1 MFNGLT
7 FRALVAASFTTALA
21 TTAAASPQAALPA
34 SPSGGYARVHHVV
47 STQSAA
53 AQAYFDRGLTLL
65 YAFNRRAARESFL
78 WAAAADP
85 HLAMAYWGVAMSYGG
100 NINVPQDAAG
110 EREAANAA
118 SKARGL
124 ESHASPPERAYIAT
138 LAHRFTAA
146 PKPNFDALARSYA
159 AAMAALAAEYPG
171 DPDAATLYAES
182 EMDLRPWDLYAV
194 DGTPRP
200 GTQNICATLESVLR
214 RFPTHIGA
222 NHLYIHAT
230 EGGLHPELALQA
242 AGRIASRHF
251 EPAASHLTHMPAH
264 TLARTGYYGA
274 AGGSNVLA
282 TAYDRSY
289 LGSEG
294 RDDKEQPGYYIHDLT
309 FLAFTDAMDGN
320 FERER
325 STMARL
331 QKMGQIVPITFVLL
345 RYGRWHD
352 ILALKTP
359 KPDQYDPLRFVYW
372 RFARAMA
379 FAARTNLTMAIAE
392 RNAMHR
398 AAAASPLPPI
408 NGFTN
413 GSVAIAHLA
422 DLTIDAE
429 IGRATNEEAREIA
442 ALRAAAAA
450 QDRFIYIEPPDWYG
464 SAREALGGALL
475 RAGRDAGAAIA
486 FRTDLTRNPGNPRS
500 LYGLSRALTAEGKSA
515 DATRVRAQYVNAWK
529 NATVALTEASL

>member
-1 MFNGLT
+1 MYDPPAS
-7 FRALVAASFTTALA
+7 RAVFGIVLAAVLA
-21 TTAAASPQAALPA
+21 TTAAGSPETAI
-34 SPSGGYARVHHVV
+34 PSSQSGAYARVHHVV
-47 STQSAA
+47 STQSPA

-85 HLAMAYWGVAMSYGG
+85 QLAMAYWGVAMSYGG

-118 SKARGL
+118 STARAL
-124 ESHASPPERAYIAT
+124 ASHANPSDRAYIAT

-146 PKPNFDALARSYA
+146 PKPNFDSLARSYA

-182 EMDLRPWDLYAV
+182 EMNLRPWDLYAV

-200 GTQNICATLESVLR
+200 GTQRICETLESVLR

-264 TLARTGYYGA
+264 TLARAGYYGA

-294 RDDKEQPGYYIHDLT
+294 RGDKEQPGYYIHDLT
-309 FLAFTDAMDGN
+309 FLAYTDAMDGN
-320 FERER
+320 FGRER

-331 QKMGQIVPITFVLL
+331 QTLGQVVPIAFVLL
-345 RYGRWHD
+345 RYERWHD
-352 ILALKTP
+352 ILALKAP
-359 KPDQYDPLRFVYW
+359 QPDPNDPLRFEYW

-379 FAARTNLTMAIAE
+379 FAARGNVAAASAE

-398 AAAASPLPPI
+398 AAAANPLPLI
-408 NGFTN
+408 YGYTN

-429 IGRATNEEAREIA
+429 IGRATNNEAREIA
-442 ALRAAAAA
+442 ALRAAADA

-464 SAREALGGALL
+464 SEREALGGALL
-475 RAGRDAGAAIA
+475 RAGRTAAAAIE
-486 FRTDLTRNPGNPRS
+486 FGVDLARNPQNPRS
-500 LYGLSRALTAEGKSA
+500 LYGASLALAAEGNSAEASRAHALY
-515 DATRVRAQYVNAWK
+515 VRDWK
-529 NATVALTEASL
+529 YATVALTPDAL